1 MTYYISTYPTR
12 MARRMMMRHEA
23 NQPASHVLPLNIRE
37 EQDAYVLSALV
48 PGLKAD
54 DLNIQI
60 LEDVVTIEGTYI
72 GDENEYMLQELPHGE
87 FSRSLRLPVELD
99 ATKAEAKIEDGLLT
113 LRVPKAESARP
124 KTIKVN
130 IK

>member
-1 MTYYISTYPTR
+1 MTYYITPAPVR
-12 MARRMMMRHEA
+12 MRRWAPARVSAPEYDFRLA
-23 NQPASHVLPLNIRE
+23 VDVRE
-37 EQDAYVLSALV
+37 EQDAYILSAIV

-54 DLNIQI
+54 DLNIEI
-60 LEDVVTIEGTYI
+60 IEDVVTIEGTFAA
-72 GDENEYMLQELPHGE
+72 DENEYLLRELPQGKFH
-87 FSRSLRLPVELD
+87 RSLRMPIELD
-99 ATKAEAKIEDGLLT
+99 AEKAEAKIEDGLLT

>member
-1 MTYYISTYPTR
+1 MTYYITPAPVR
-12 MARRMMMRHEA
+12 MRRWAPARISAPEYDFRLA
-23 NQPASHVLPLNIRE
+23 VDVRE
-37 EQDAYVLSALV
+37 KQDAYVLSAIV

-54 DLNIQI
+54 DLTIEI
-60 LEDVVTIEGTYI
+60 LEDVVTIDGTFAA
-72 GDENEYMLQELPHGE
+72 DENDYLMREIPQGKFH
-87 FSRSLRLPVELD
+87 RSLRMPVELD
-99 ATKAEAKIEDGLLT
+99 AEKAEAKIEDGLLT

>member
-12 MARRMMMRHEA
+12 MARRMITR
-23 NQPASHVLPLNIRE
+23 PAEYQNSDNTLAVNIRE
-37 EQDAYVLSALV
+37 EEDAYILSALV

-60 LEDVVTIEGTYI
+60 LEDVVTIEGKYTA
-72 GDENEYMLQELPHGE
+72 DESEYMLQELPHGE
-87 FSRSLRLPVELD
+87 FNRSLRLPVELD
-99 ATKAEAKIEDGLLT
+99 ADHAEAKIKDGLLT

>member
-1 MTYYISTYPTR
+1 MTYYITPAPVR
-12 MARRMMMRHEA
+12 MRRWAPARVSAPEYDFRLSV
-23 NQPASHVLPLNIRE
+23 NVRE
-37 EQDAYVLSALV
+37 EEDAYLLSAIV

-54 DLNIQI
+54 DLSIQI
-60 LEDVVTIEGTYI
+60 LEDVLTIEGTFTV
-72 GDENEYMLQELPHGE
+72 DENDYLLRELPQGKFH
-87 FSRSLRLPVELD
+87 RSLRLPIALD
-99 ATKAEAKIEDGLLT
+99 ADKAEAKIKDGLLT

>member
-1 MTYYISTYPTR
+1 MTYYITPAPVR
-12 MARRMMMRHEA
+12 MRRWAPARVSAPDYDFRLA
-23 NQPASHVLPLNIRE
+23 VDVRE
-37 EQDAYVLSALV
+37 EQDAYILSAIV

-54 DLNIQI
+54 DLNIEI
-60 LEDVVTIEGTYI
+60 IEDVVTIEGTFAA
-72 GDENEYMLQELPHGE
+72 DENEYLLRELPQGKFH
-87 FSRSLRLPVELD
+87 RSLRMPVELD
-99 ATKAEAKIEDGLLT
+99 AEKAEAKIDDGLLT

>member
-1 MTYYISTYPTR
+1 MTYYITPAPVR
-12 MARRMMMRHEA
+12 MRRWAPARVSVPEYDIRLA
-23 NQPASHVLPLNIRE
+23 VNVRE
-37 EQDAYVLSALV
+37 EEDAYLLSALV

-54 DLNIQI
+54 DLNIEI
-60 LEDVVTIEGTYI
+60 LDDVVTIEGTFAA
-72 GDENEYMLQELPHGE
+72 DENAYVLRELPHGK
-87 FSRSLRLPVELD
+87 FHRSLRLPIELD
-99 ATKAEAKIEDGLLT
+99 AATAEAKIEDGLLT

>member
-1 MTYYISTYPTR
+1 MTFYITPAPVR
-12 MARRMMMRHEA
+12 MRHWA
-23 NQPASHVLPLNIRE
+23 PARVSAPEYDFRLSVNVRE
-37 EQDAYVLSALV
+37 EEDDYLLSAIV

-54 DLNIQI
+54 DLSIQI
-60 LEDVVTIEGTYI
+60 LEDVVTIEGTFTA
-72 GDENEYMLQELPHGE
+72 DENGYLLRELPQGKFH
-87 FSRSLRLPVELD
+87 RSLRLPVALD
-99 ATKAEAKIEDGLLT
+99 ADKAEAKIKDGLLT

>member
-12 MARRMMMRHEA
+12 MARRMMVRPEA
-23 NQPASHVLPLNIRE
+23 YQPASHVLPLNIRE
-37 EQDAYVLSALV
+37 EQDGYVLSALV

-60 LEDVVTIEGTYI
+60 LEDVVTIEGTYT

-99 ATKAEAKIEDGLLT
+99 ADKAEAKIEDGLLT
-113 LRVPKAESARP
+113 LRVPKAESSRP

>member
-1 MTYYISTYPTR
+1 MTYYITPSPVR
-12 MARRMMMRHEA
+12 MRRWAPARVSAPEYDFRLA
-23 NQPASHVLPLNIRE
+23 LDVRE
-37 EQDAYVLSALV
+37 EEDAYLLSALV

-54 DLNIQI
+54 DLNIEI
-60 LEDVVTIEGTYI
+60 IEDIVTIEGTFAA
-72 GDENEYMLQELPHGE
+72 DENEYLLRELPQGKFH
-87 FSRSLRLPVELD
+87 RSLRMPIELD
-99 ATKAEAKIEDGLLT
+99 AEKAEAKIEDGLLT

>member
-1 MTYYISTYPTR
+1 MTYYITPAPVR
-12 MARRMMMRHEA
+12 MRRWAPARVSAPEYNFRLA
-23 NQPASHVLPLNIRE
+23 VDVRE
-37 EQDAYVLSALV
+37 EEDAYLLSAIV

-54 DLNIQI
+54 DLSIQI
-60 LEDVVTIEGTYI
+60 LEDVVTIEGTFPA
-72 GDENEYMLQELPHGE
+72 DENDHLLRELPQGKFH
-87 FSRSLRLPVELD
+87 RSLRLPVELD
-99 ATKAEAKIEDGLLT
+99 AEKAEAKIKDGLLT

>member
-1 MTYYISTYPTR
+1 
-12 MARRMMMRHEA
+12 
-23 NQPASHVLPLNIRE
+23 
-37 EQDAYVLSALV
+37 
-48 PGLKAD
+48 
-54 DLNIQI
+54 
-60 LEDVVTIEGTYI
+60 
-72 GDENEYMLQELPHGE
+72 MLQELPHGE

-99 ATKAEAKIEDGLLT
+99 AAKAEAKIEDGLLT

>member
-1 MTYYISTYPTR
+1 MTFYITPAPVR
-12 MARRMMMRHEA
+12 MRRWAPARVSAPEYDFRLSV
-23 NQPASHVLPLNIRE
+23 NVRE
-37 EQDAYVLSALV
+37 EEDAYLLSAIV

-54 DLNIQI
+54 DLSIQI
-60 LEDVVTIEGTYI
+60 LEDVVTIEGTFAA
-72 GDENEYMLQELPHGE
+72 DENDYLLRELPQGKFH
-87 FSRSLRLPVELD
+87 RSLRLPVELD
-99 ATKAEAKIEDGLLT
+99 ADKAEAKIKDGLLT